1 MTDMMWKNAFFKSL
15 RAVVLAAAVSAT
27 AQALAVTVETDSV
40 KKSKYEQRLT
50 RGKEFW
56 QRLAPNLYSIQ
67 FAGGTGMFSAGIGWD
82 YGSSDQWET
91 HLTVGFLPRRY
102 GNPIYWTATLKE
114 NYMPWRLNL
123 GRSPLELRPLC
134 VTLGLNS
141 ILHGDFWT
149 SEPDRYP
156 GGYYGFSSRIRFFLG
171 VGQRLTL
178 NIPYERRRLG
188 RQLSVYYEVSTCDL
202 YVRQK
207 ILSGSIPLKDIITI
221 GIGVIYTI

>member
-1 MTDMMWKNAFFKSL
+1 MFFKL
-15 RAVVLAAAVSAT
+15 VMAAIPGLAVSVPLQ
-27 AQALAVTVETDSV
+27 AQSVAMESDSV
-40 KKSKYEQRLT
+40 KASKYEQRLT

-56 QRLAPNLYSIQ
+56 QRLAPNLYSVQ
-67 FAGGTGMFSAGIGWD
+67 FAGGMGMFSAGVGWD

-91 HLTVGFLPRRY
+91 HLSVGFLPNRY
-102 GNPIYWTATLKE
+102 GNPVYWTATLKE
-114 NYMPWRLNL
+114 NYMPWRVAI
-123 GRSPLELRPLC
+123 GHSPIELRPLC
-134 VTLGLNS
+134 VALGLNS

-156 GGYYGFSSRIRFFLG
+156 GGYYGFSSRLRFILG
-171 VGQRLTL
+171 VGQRLTV

-207 ILSGSIPLKDIITI
+207 VLCGSIPLKDIITI

>member
-1 MTDMMWKNAFFKSL
+1 MKWRNRFFRL
-15 RAVVLAAAVSAT
+15 LMAALPCLSVFVPQQ
-27 AQALAVTVETDSV
+27 AQSSTMESDSV
-40 KKSKYEQRLT
+40 KTSKYEQRLT

-56 QRLAPNLYSIQ
+56 ERLAPNLYSVQ
-67 FAGGTGMFSAGIGWD
+67 FAGGMGMFSVGMGWD

-91 HLTVGFLPRRY
+91 HLSVGFLPNRY
-102 GNPIYWTATLKE
+102 GNPVYWTATLKE
-114 NYMPWRLNL
+114 NYMPWRVGL
-123 GRSPLELRPLC
+123 GNSPLELRPFC
-134 VTLGLNS
+134 VALGLNS

-156 GGYYGFSSRIRFFLG
+156 GGYYGFSSRLRFILG
-171 VGQRLTL
+171 VGQRLTV

-207 ILSGSIPLKDIITI
+207 ILCSSIPLKDIITL